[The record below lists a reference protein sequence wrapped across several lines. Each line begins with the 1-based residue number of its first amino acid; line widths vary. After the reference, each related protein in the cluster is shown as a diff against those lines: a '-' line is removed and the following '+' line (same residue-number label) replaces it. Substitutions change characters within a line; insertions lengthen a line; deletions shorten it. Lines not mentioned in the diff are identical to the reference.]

1 MAKAIWNGVTLAES
15 DDGVLVEGNVYFPR
29 IDIDW
34 GHIQLSDDIEHTYC
48 HWKGMAEYYD
58 VFVGGETNEGAAWS
72 YADPYEAAAVID
84 RRNALWKG
92 VEIIDGPDGQGL
104 VEEMP
109 SLRGDKTGWEA
120 LCWYLK
126 TAEGSELTPEDISK
140 NTDIPESELMEVW
153 RNNDV
158 QRYAAHYKWKLSLHL
173 EKTE

>member
-72 YADPYEAAAVID
+72 YADPYEAAGESRSGRASRSSTARMARASS
-84 RRNALWKG
+84 RRCPASAATRR
-92 VEIIDGPDGQGL
+92 DGRRFAG
-104 VEEMP
+104 
-109 SLRGDKTGWEA
+109 
-120 LCWYLK
+120 
-126 TAEGSELTPEDISK
+126 I
-140 NTDIPESELMEVW
+140 
-153 RNNDV
+153 
-158 QRYAAHYKWKLSLHL
+158 
-173 EKTE
+173 